1 MQHPIVPSN
10 EAERVASLLRLQVL
24 DTPGEERFDR
34 ITRLSKNFFDVPI
47 SLISLV
53 DDKRQW
59 FKSRQG
65 LSACETSRDIS
76 FCGHAILGEDAF
88 VVENASTDERFHDNP
103 LVVGAP
109 HIRFYAGHPL
119 ADPAGNRLGTLCIID
134 SDPRSFGPADQEA
147 LRDLAMVA
155 QAELSFV
162 QLGLTQLDLIG
173 RSSSAQRKSL
183 LDPLTGTWNRAG
195 TSEVLAGG
203 LVRCRGRDLPLSILR
218 VKVSGQQGPRTAWSE
233 QEGEVVLG
241 EVAQALRS
249 CARGHDAIGRIGE
262 DEFLVMLLACDEA
275 DAPDCIATVQGRA
288 ENNPILQG
296 LSISLSFESLTIE
309 PSDLRPAA
317 ELLAGLL
324 GPVRQAA

>member
-1 MQHPIVPSN
+1 MQHPIVPAN
-10 EAERVASLLRLQVL
+10 DAERVAALLRLQVL

-34 ITRLSKNFFDVPI
+34 ITRLTKRAFGVEI

-65 LSACETSRDIS
+65 LTACETSREIS

-88 VVENASTDERFHDNP
+88 VVENAANDERFQDNP

-109 HIRFYAGHPL
+109 NIRFYAGHPL
-119 ADPAGNRLGTLCIID
+119 ADPGGNRLGTLCIID
-134 SDPRSFGPADQEA
+134 SNPRTFGAADQA
-147 LRDLAMVA
+147 VLRDLAMVA

-173 RSSSAQRKSL
+173 RSTAAQRKSL

-195 TSEVLAGG
+195 TLKVFAGG
-203 LVRCRGRDLPLSILR
+203 LERCRGRDLPLSILR
-218 VKVSGQQGPRTAWSE
+218 VKLLG
-233 QEGEVVLG
+233 QEGLQETWTMEGGEIVLG

-249 CARGHDAIGRIGE
+249 CARSHDAIGRVGE
-262 DEFLVMLLACDEA
+262 DEFLVMLLGCDEE
-275 DAPDCIATVQGRA
+275 DAPDCVSTIRSRT
-288 ENNPILQG
+288 ETNPILQS
-296 LSISLSFESLTIE
+296 LSVGLSFESLTVS
-309 PSDLRPAA
+309 PNDQRPAT
-317 ELLAGLL
+317 ELLSSLIGHRAQ
-324 GPVRQAA
+324 VA